1 MVESMVGKEGTN
13 FYLGDMCD
21 VDTVDGSHSWLGEDE
36 PSLFFKRV
44 DSDLII
50 YPPKKRKAKVIGK
63 YLMGDMLGE
72 GSYGKVK
79 ELLDMET
86 LRRRAVKIMKKRRLR
101 RIPNGEENVQRKV
114 YLNEI
119 FVFRKTGAGC
129 LKYSRHSCQI
139 KPTWPWPRFQ

>member
-1 MVESMVGKEGTN
+1 MVESMLGKEGTN
-13 FYLGDMCD
+13 FYLGDLCE
-21 VDTVDGSHSWLGEDE
+21 VDSVDGPARTHSWLDEDE
-36 PSLFFKRV
+36 PSVFIKRV

-50 YPPKKRKAKVIGK
+50 YQPKKRKAKVIGK

-114 YLNEI
+114 Y
-119 FVFRKTGAGC
+119 F
-129 LKYSRHSCQI
+129 
-139 KPTWPWPRFQ
+139 

>member
-1 MVESMVGKEGTN
+1 MVESMLGKEGTN
-13 FYLGDMCD
+13 FYLGDLCE
-21 VDTVDGSHSWLGEDE
+21 VDSVDGPARTHSWLDEDE
-36 PSLFFKRV
+36 PSVFIKRV
-44 DSDLII
+44 DSASII
-50 YPPKKRKAKVIGK
+50 YQPKKRKAKVIGK

-114 YLNEI
+114 Y
-119 FVFRKTGAGC
+119 F
-129 LKYSRHSCQI
+129 
-139 KPTWPWPRFQ
+139 

>member
-1 MVESMVGKEGTN
+1 MVEAMVGKESTN
-13 FYLGDMCD
+13 FYFGDFCE
-21 VDTVDGSHSWLGEDE
+21 VDSIDGPVRSYSWLDEDE
-36 PSLFFKRV
+36 PSVFIKRV
-44 DSDLII
+44 DSNLII
-50 YPPKKRKAKVIGK
+50 YQPKKKKAKVIGK

-114 YLNEI
+114 NR
-119 FVFRKTGAGC
+119 V
-129 LKYSRHSCQI
+129 SCDVI
-139 KPTWPWPRFQ
+139 N

>member
-1 MVESMVGKEGTN
+1 MVDSMVVKESTN
-13 FYLGDMCD
+13 FYLGDLCEAD
-21 VDTVDGSHSWLGEDE
+21 SVDGQARTHSWLDEDE
-36 PSLFFKRV
+36 PSVFIKRV

-50 YPPKKRKAKVIGK
+50 YQPKRRKAKVIGK
-63 YLMGDMLGE
+63 FLMGDMLGE

-114 YLNEI
+114 D
-119 FVFRKTGAGC
+119 FRKILC
-129 LKYSRHSCQI
+129 Y
-139 KPTWPWPRFQ
+139 

>member
-1 MVESMVGKEGTN
+1 MVDSMVVKESTN
-13 FYLGDMCD
+13 FYLGDLCEAD
-21 VDTVDGSHSWLGEDE
+21 SVDGQARTHSWLDEDE
-36 PSLFFKRV
+36 PSVFIKRV

-50 YPPKKRKAKVIGK
+50 YQPKRRKAKVIGK
-63 YLMGDMLGE
+63 FLMGDMLGE

-114 YLNEI
+114 DFHKILCY
-119 FVFRKTGAGC
+119 
-129 LKYSRHSCQI
+129 
-139 KPTWPWPRFQ
+139 